1 MHRYQTFSMKTYRVA
16 TKDVTIMVKFDKNIA
31 KQITLV
37 KGKKVA
43 NNKLDFMSVS
53 QIKNYTEEVEDTKVD
68 LSFLSEED
76 LSFYRK
82 NKSHPDMAWALDIM
96 AG

>member
-1 MHRYQTFSMKTYRVA
+1 MHGYQTFSMKTYRVA
-16 TKDVTIMVKFDKNIA
+16 TKDVTIMVKFDGNVA
-31 KQITLV
+31 KQVTLV

-43 NNKLDFMSVS
+43 NNKLELMSLS

>member
-1 MHRYQTFSMKTYRVA
+1 MKTYRVA
-16 TKDVTIMVKFDKNIA
+16 TKDITIVIKFDGNVA
-31 KQITLV
+31 KQVNLV
-37 KGKKVA
+37 KDKKVA
-43 NNKLDFMSVS
+43 KNKLDLMSLS
-53 QIKNYTEEVEDTKVD
+53 QIEKYTKEVEDTKVD

-82 NKSHPDMAWALDIM
+82 NKSHPDMGWALDIM